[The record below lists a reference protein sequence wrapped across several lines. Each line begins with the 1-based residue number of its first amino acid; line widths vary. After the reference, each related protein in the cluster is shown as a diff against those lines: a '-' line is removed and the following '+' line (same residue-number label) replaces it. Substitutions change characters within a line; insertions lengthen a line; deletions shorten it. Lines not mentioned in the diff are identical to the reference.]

1 MSSTK
6 TDDASVSA
14 FTQKE
19 IEYMASQRLGRLA
32 TVGPH
37 GQPHVVPVAFRYN
50 PDLDTIDISGHGF
63 ARRKKWRDVH
73 SNAKVAFVVDDLASV
88 QPWAPRGIEIRG
100 TAEVLHS
107 GGKTVAP
114 HFDDEMFRISPR
126 RIYTWGL
133 AEGEERFG
141 GSGRDFRG

>member
-1 MSSTK
+1 
-6 TDDASVSA
+6 
-14 FTQKE
+14 
-19 IEYMASQRLGRLA
+19 
-32 TVGPH
+32 
-37 GQPHVVPVAFRYN
+37 
-50 PDLDTIDISGHGF
+50 LDTIDISGHGF